1 MTKSPKVIFNS
12 IFTLALN
19 NPDSKYKNHS
29 KSIKRVQ
36 KMYDYY
42 TNEEKRAMSM
52 YDYYTGKLTKEDTM
66 NLIIEDGTFATEKE
80 VEKRKKL
87 AVKYLEN
94 SNLWQGVLS
103 LSKCVVSFN
112 NDYINENIDIH
123 KLEKELATNIL
134 PKFFKRCGFKDT
146 NKMFYQLAL
155 HTDTDNLH
163 FHFSFMEKEPN
174 YIYHK
179 NKIGYRRSGE
189 LSQNEIDFLK
199 SQVVHTIEKEKI
211 YTPLLKET
219 NKDIEELKK
228 YFSPKERNY
237 LLRDK
242 KDLILEEKILR
253 LGQLLYKERYDNDSK
268 IKYGSIKDK
277 EIINLTKD
285 IKNYLFSKNN
295 DNFKLEYNNFKESLN
310 KINNY
315 FYKINEDNNIK
326 DIVVDT
332 TLTDSKNKYIDN
344 YIYNA
349 IVNYANYN
357 YKKESKNITKIKEND
372 IIQEII
378 LKHYLD
384 NKKQT
389 RKDIL
394 KTYFTNTN
402 SKQKFRNKQEIE
414 NAIKS
419 INDEMDEAQKEFSKL
434 FISNDYTK

>member
-19 NPDSKYKNHS
+19 NPDSKFKNHN

-66 NLIIEDGTFATEKE
+66 NLIKEDGTFATEKE

-94 SNLWQGVLS
+94 SNLWQGVL
-103 LSKCVVSFN
+103 SFN

-219 NKDIEELKK
+219 NKEIEELKK
-228 YFSPKERNY
+228 YFSPKEKNY

-357 YKKESKNITKIKEND
+357 YKRESKNITKIKEND

-384 NKKQT
+384 NKKQA

-402 SKQKFRNKQEIE
+402 SKHKFRNKREIE

-419 INDEMDEAQKEFSKL
+419 INNEMDEAQKEFSKL

>member
-19 NPDSKYKNHS
+19 NPDGKYKNHN

-52 YDYYTGKLTKEDTM
+52 YDYYTGKLTKENTM
-66 NLIIEDGTFATEKE
+66 NLIKEDGTFATSKE

-94 SNLWQGVLS
+94 SNLWQGVL
-103 LSKCVVSFN
+103 SFN

-134 PKFFKRCGFKDT
+134 PNFFKRCGFKDT

-189 LSQNEIDFLK
+189 LSQNEINFLK

-219 NKDIEELKK
+219 NKEIEELKK
-228 YFSPKERNY
+228 YFSPKEKNY

-268 IKYGSIKDK
+268 IKYGSIKNR

-295 DNFKLEYNNFKESLN
+295 DNFKLEYENFKESLN

-326 DIVVDT
+326 NIVVDT
-332 TLTDSKNKYIDN
+332 TLIDSKNKYMNN
-344 YIYNA
+344 YIYNS

-357 YKKESKNITKIKEND
+357 YKKETKNIAKIKEND

-378 LKHYLD
+378 LKHYLN

-394 KTYFTNTN
+394 KTYFINTS
-402 SKQKFRNKQEIE
+402 SKQKFKNKQEIE
-414 NAIKS
+414 NAIRN

>member
-52 YDYYTGKLTKEDTM
+52 YDYYTGKLTKENTM
-66 NLIIEDGTFATEKE
+66 NLIKEDGTFAAEKE

-87 AVKYLEN
+87 AIKYLEN
-94 SNLWQGVLS
+94 SNLWQGVL
-103 LSKCVVSFN
+103 SFN

-253 LGQLLYKERYDNDSK
+253 LGQLLYKERHDNDSK

-332 TLTDSKNKYIDN
+332 TLTDSKNKYMNN

-357 YKKESKNITKIKEND
+357 YKKETKNITKIKEND

-378 LKHYLD
+378 LKHYLN

-394 KTYFTNTN
+394 KTYFTNTS
-402 SKQKFRNKQEIE
+402 SKQKFRNKREIE
-414 NAIKS
+414 NAIRN

>member
-52 YDYYTGKLTKEDTM
+52 YDYYTGKLTKENTM
-66 NLIIEDGTFATEKE
+66 NLIKEDGTFATEKE

-94 SNLWQGVLS
+94 SNLWQGVL
-103 LSKCVVSFN
+103 SFN

-199 SQVVHTIEKEKI
+199 SQIVHTIEKEKI

>member
-66 NLIIEDGTFATEKE
+66 NLIKEDGTFATEKE

-94 SNLWQGVLS
+94 SNLWQGVL
-103 LSKCVVSFN
+103 SFN

-434 FISNDYTK
+434 FISNDYTIV

>member
-52 YDYYTGKLTKEDTM
+52 YDYYTGKLTKENTM
-66 NLIIEDGTFATEKE
+66 NLIKEDGTFATEKE

-94 SNLWQGVLS
+94 SNLWQGVL
-103 LSKCVVSFN
+103 SFN

-253 LGQLLYKERYDNDSK
+253 LGQLLYKERHDNDSK

-394 KTYFTNTN
+394 KTYFANTN

>member
-52 YDYYTGKLTKEDTM
+52 YDYYTGKLTKENTM
-66 NLIIEDGTFATEKE
+66 NLIKEDGTFATEKE

-87 AVKYLEN
+87 AVKYLDN

-103 LSKCVVSFN
+103 FN
-112 NDYINENIDIH
+112 NDYLNENIDIH

-134 PKFFKRCGFKDT
+134 PKFFRKCGFKDT

-219 NKDIEELKK
+219 NKEIEELKK
-228 YFSPKERNY
+228 YFSPKEKNY

-242 KDLILEEKILR
+242 KDLILEEK

-277 EIINLTKD
+277 GIINLTKD

-310 KINNY
+310 KINKY

-332 TLTDSKNKYIDN
+332 TLTDNKNN

-349 IVNYANYN
+349 IVNYSNYN
-357 YKKESKNITKIKEND
+357 YKKESKNIIKIKEND

-414 NAIKS
+414 NAIKT

-434 FISNDYTK
+434 FNSNNKENNL

>member
-66 NLIIEDGTFATEKE
+66 NLIIEDGSFANEKE

-103 LSKCVVSFN
+103 FN
-112 NDYINENIDIH
+112 NDYINANIDIH

-219 NKDIEELKK
+219 NKDIEKLKK

>member
-12 IFTLALN
+12 IFTLAIN

-66 NLIIEDGTFATEKE
+66 NLVIEDGTFATEKE
-80 VEKRKKL
+80 VQKRKKL
-87 AVKYLEN
+87 VVKYLEN

-103 LSKCVVSFN
+103 FN
-112 NDYINENIDIH
+112 NDYLNKNIDIH

-134 PKFFKRCGFKDT
+134 PKFFRKCGFKDI

-163 FHFSFMEKEPN
+163 FHFSFMEKVPN
-174 YIYHK
+174 YEYAK
-179 NKIGYRRSGE
+179 NKIGYRRAGE

-199 SQVVHTIEKEKI
+199 AQVIHTIEKEKI

-228 YFSPKERNY
+228 YFSPKEKNY

-253 LGQLLYKERYDNDSK
+253 LGQLLYKERYDNDFK

-295 DNFKLEYNNFKESLN
+295 GNFKLEYNKFKESLN

-349 IVNYANYN
+349 IVNYTNYN

-384 NKKQT
+384 NKKQA

-402 SKQKFRNKQEIE
+402 FKQKFRNKREIE

-419 INDEMDEAQKEFSKL
+419 INDEMTEAQKEFSKL

>member
-66 NLIIEDGTFATEKE
+66 NLVIEDGTFATEKE

-87 AVKYLEN
+87 AVKYLDN

-103 LSKCVVSFN
+103 FN
-112 NDYINENIDIH
+112 NDYLNENIDIH

-134 PKFFKRCGFKDT
+134 PKFFRKCGFKDT

-163 FHFSFMEKEPN
+163 FHFSFMEKVPN
-174 YIYHK
+174 YEYAK
-179 NKIGYRRSGE
+179 NKVGYRRTGE

-199 SQVVHTIEKEKI
+199 TQVIHTIEKEKI

-228 YFSPKERNY
+228 YFSPKEKNY

-253 LGQLLYKERYDNDSK
+253 LGQLLYKKRYDNDSK

-285 IKNYLFSKNN
+285 VKNYLFSKNN
-295 DNFKLEYNNFKESLN
+295 GNFKLEYNKFKESLN

-326 DIVVDT
+326 KIIVDT

-357 YKKESKNITKIKEND
+357 YKKESKNIAKIKEND

-402 SKQKFRNKQEIE
+402 SKQKFKNKREIE

-419 INDEMDEAQKEFSKL
+419 INDEMDDAQKEFSKL
-434 FISNDYTK
+434 FNNDLTIN

>member
-19 NPDSKYKNHS
+19 NPDSKYKNHR

-42 TNEEKRAMSM
+42 TDEEKRAMSM
-52 YDYYTGKLTKEDTM
+52 YDYYTGKLTKENTM
-66 NLIIEDGTFATEKE
+66 NLIKEDGIFATEKE

-94 SNLWQGVLS
+94 SNLWQGVL
-103 LSKCVVSFN
+103 SFN

-237 LLRDK
+237 LLKDK

-253 LGQLLYKERYDNDSK
+253 LGQLLYKERYDNNAK

-332 TLTDSKNKYIDN
+332 TLIDSKNKYIDN

-357 YKKESKNITKIKEND
+357 YKKESKNITKIKESD

-402 SKQKFRNKQEIE
+402 SKQKFRNKREIE

-419 INDEMDEAQKEFSKL
+419 INDEMDEAQKKFSKL
-434 FISNDYTK
+434 FISDSYSKSL

>member
-52 YDYYTGKLTKEDTM
+52 YDYYTGKLTKENTM
-66 NLIIEDGTFATEKE
+66 NLIKEDGTFAAEKE

-87 AVKYLEN
+87 AIKYLEN
-94 SNLWQGVLS
+94 SNLWQGVL
-103 LSKCVVSFN
+103 SFN

-219 NKDIEELKK
+219 NKEIEELKK
-228 YFSPKERNY
+228 YFSPKEKNY

-332 TLTDSKNKYIDN
+332 TLTDSKNKYMNN

-357 YKKESKNITKIKEND
+357 YKKETKNITKIKEND

-378 LKHYLD
+378 LKHYLN
-384 NKKQT
+384 NKKPT

-394 KTYFTNTN
+394 KTYFTNTS
-402 SKQKFRNKQEIE
+402 SKQKFRNKREIE
-414 NAIKS
+414 NAIRN

>member
-103 LSKCVVSFN
+103 FN
-112 NDYINENIDIH
+112 NDYINANIDIH

-219 NKDIEELKK
+219 NKEIEELKK
-228 YFSPKERNY
+228 YFSPKEKNY

-357 YKKESKNITKIKEND
+357 YKKESKNVTKIKEND

>member
-19 NPDSKYKNHS
+19 NPDSKFKNHN

-66 NLIIEDGTFATEKE
+66 NLVIEDGTFATEKE

-87 AVKYLEN
+87 AVKYLDN

-103 LSKCVVSFN
+103 FN
-112 NDYINENIDIH
+112 NDYLNENIDIH

-134 PKFFKRCGFKDT
+134 PKFFRKCGFKDT

-163 FHFSFMEKEPN
+163 FHFSFMEKVPN
-174 YIYHK
+174 YEYAK
-179 NKIGYRRSGE
+179 NKVGYRRTGE

-199 SQVVHTIEKEKI
+199 AQVIHTIEKEKI

-228 YFSPKERNY
+228 YFSPKEKNY

-389 RKDIL
+389 RKNIL

>member
-66 NLIIEDGTFATEKE
+66 NLIIEDGSFATEKE

-94 SNLWQGVLS
+94 SNLWQGVL
-103 LSKCVVSFN
+103 SFN

-219 NKDIEELKK
+219 NKDIEKLKK

>member
-52 YDYYTGKLTKEDTM
+52 YDYYTGKLTKENTM
-66 NLIIEDGTFATEKE
+66 NLIKEDGTFATEKD

-94 SNLWQGVLS
+94 SNLWQGVL
-103 LSKCVVSFN
+103 SFN

-134 PKFFKRCGFKDT
+134 PKFFKKCGFKDT

-163 FHFSFMEKEPN
+163 FHFSFMEKVPN
-174 YIYHK
+174 YEYAK
-179 NKIGYRRSGE
+179 NKVGYRRTGE

-199 SQVVHTIEKEKI
+199 AQVIHTIEKEKI

-228 YFSPKERNY
+228 YFSPKEKNY

-295 DNFKLEYNNFKESLN
+295 GNFKLEYNKFKESLN

-357 YKKESKNITKIKEND
+357 YKRESKNITKIKEND

-389 RKDIL
+389 RKNIL

-402 SKQKFRNKQEIE
+402 SNQKFRNKQEIE

-419 INDEMDEAQKEFSKL
+419 INDEMTEAQKEFSKL

>member
-12 IFTLALN
+12 IFTFAIN

-66 NLIIEDGTFATEKE
+66 NLIKEDGTFATEKE

-94 SNLWQGVLS
+94 SNLWQGVL
-103 LSKCVVSFN
+103 SFN

-219 NKDIEELKK
+219 NKEIEELKK
-228 YFSPKERNY
+228 YFSPKEKNY

-332 TLTDSKNKYIDN
+332 TLTDSKNKYMNN

-357 YKKESKNITKIKEND
+357 YKKESQNITKIKEND
-372 IIQEII
+372 IIKEII
-378 LKHYLD
+378 LKHYLN

-394 KTYFTNTN
+394 KIYFTNTS
-402 SKQKFRNKQEIE
+402 SKQKFKNKQEIE

-419 INDEMDEAQKEFSKL
+419 INDEMDEVQKEFSKL

>member
-52 YDYYTGKLTKEDTM
+52 YDYYTGKLTKENTM
-66 NLIIEDGTFATEKE
+66 NLIKEDGTFATEKE

-103 LSKCVVSFN
+103 FN

-123 KLEKELATNIL
+123 KFEKELATNIL

-310 KINNY
+310 KVNNY

-326 DIVVDT
+326 DTVVDT

>member
-19 NPDSKYKNHS
+19 NPDSKFKNHN

-66 NLIIEDGTFATEKE
+66 NLVIEDGTFSTEKE

-87 AVKYLEN
+87 AVKYLDN

-103 LSKCVVSFN
+103 FN
-112 NDYINENIDIH
+112 NDYLNENIDIH

-134 PKFFKRCGFKDT
+134 PKFFRKCGFKDT

-163 FHFSFMEKEPN
+163 FHFSFMEKVPN
-174 YIYHK
+174 YEYAK
-179 NKIGYRRSGE
+179 NKVGYRRTGE

-199 SQVVHTIEKEKI
+199 AQVIHTIEKEKI

-228 YFSPKERNY
+228 YFSPKEKNY

-253 LGQLLYKERYDNDSK
+253 LGQLLYKERYDNDFK

-295 DNFKLEYNNFKESLN
+295 GNFKLEYNKFKESLN

-384 NKKQT
+384 NKKQA

-402 SKQKFRNKQEIE
+402 FKQKFRNKREIE

>member
-19 NPDSKYKNHS
+19 NPDSKFKNHN

-52 YDYYTGKLTKEDTM
+52 YDYYTGKLTKEDTK
-66 NLIIEDGTFATEKE
+66 NLVIENGTFATEKE

-87 AVKYLEN
+87 AVKYLDN

-103 LSKCVVSFN
+103 FN
-112 NDYINENIDIH
+112 NDYLNENIDIH

-134 PKFFKRCGFKDT
+134 PKFFRKCGFKDT

-163 FHFSFMEKEPN
+163 FHFSFMEKVPN
-174 YIYHK
+174 YEYIK
-179 NKIGYRRSGE
+179 NKVGYRRTGE

-199 SQVVHTIEKEKI
+199 AQVIHTIEKEKI

-228 YFSPKERNY
+228 YFSPKEKNY

-295 DNFKLEYNNFKESLN
+295 GNFKLEYNKFKESLN

-402 SKQKFRNKQEIE
+402 SKQRFRNKREIE

-419 INDEMDEAQKEFSKL
+419 INDEMTEAQKEFSKL

>member
-1 MTKSPKVIFNS
+1 MAKSPKVIFNS

-66 NLIIEDGTFATEKE
+66 NLVIEDGSFATEKE
-80 VEKRKKL
+80 VENRKKL
-87 AVKYLEN
+87 AVKYLDN

-103 LSKCVVSFN
+103 FN
-112 NDYINENIDIH
+112 NDYLNENIDIH

-134 PKFFKRCGFKDT
+134 PKFFRKCGFKDT

-163 FHFSFMEKEPN
+163 FHFSFMEKVPN
-174 YIYHK
+174 YEYAK
-179 NKIGYRRSGE
+179 NKVGYRRTGE

-199 SQVVHTIEKEKI
+199 AQVIHTIEKEKI

-228 YFSPKERNY
+228 YFSPKEKNY
-237 LLRDK
+237 LLRNK

-277 EIINLTKD
+277 EIVNLTKD

-344 YIYNA
+344 YIYNT

-384 NKKQT
+384 NKKQA

-402 SKQKFRNKQEIE
+402 SKQKFRNKREIE

-434 FISNDYTK
+434 FISNNYTK

>member
-52 YDYYTGKLTKEDTM
+52 YDYYTGKLTKENTM
-66 NLIIEDGTFATEKE
+66 NLIKEDGSFATEKE

-94 SNLWQGVLS
+94 SNLWQGVL
-103 LSKCVVSFN
+103 SFN

-219 NKDIEELKK
+219 NKEIEELKK
-228 YFSPKERNY
+228 YFSPKEKNY

-268 IKYGSIKDK
+268 IKYGSIKSN

-295 DNFKLEYNNFKESLN
+295 DNFKLEYKNFKESLN

-326 DIVVDT
+326 NIVVDT
-332 TLTDSKNKYIDN
+332 TLINSKDKYMNN

-357 YKKESKNITKIKEND
+357 YKKESQNITKIKEND

-402 SKQKFRNKQEIE
+402 SKQKFRNKREIE

-419 INDEMDEAQKEFSKL
+419 INDEMDEVQKEFSKL

>member
-94 SNLWQGVLS
+94 SNLWQGVL
-103 LSKCVVSFN
+103 SFN

-219 NKDIEELKK
+219 NKDIEKLKK

-394 KTYFTNTN
+394 KTYFTNTS
-402 SKQKFRNKQEIE
+402 SKQKFKNKQEIE

-419 INDEMDEAQKEFSKL
+419 INNEMDEAQKEFSKL

>member
-66 NLIIEDGTFATEKE
+66 NLIIEDGSFATEKE
-80 VEKRKKL
+80 VQKRKKL

-103 LSKCVVSFN
+103 FN
-112 NDYINENIDIH
+112 NDYLNENIDIH

-219 NKDIEELKK
+219 NKEIEELKK
-228 YFSPKERNY
+228 YFSPKEKNY

-389 RKDIL
+389 RKNIL

-402 SKQKFRNKQEIE
+402 SNQKFRNKQEIE

-434 FISNDYTK
+434 FNSNNKENNL

>member
-1 MTKSPKVIFNS
+1 MTKSPKVVFNS
-12 IFTLALN
+12 IFTFALN
-19 NPDSKYKNHS
+19 NPDGKYKNHN

-52 YDYYTGKLTKEDTM
+52 YDYYTGKLTKENTM
-66 NLIIEDGTFATEKE
+66 NLIKEDGTFATPKE

-103 LSKCVVSFN
+103 FN
-112 NDYINENIDIH
+112 NDYLNENIDIH
-123 KLEKELATNIL
+123 KLEKELSTNIL

-219 NKDIEELKK
+219 NKEIEELKK
-228 YFSPKERNY
+228 YFSPKEKNY

-242 KDLILEEKILR
+242 KDLILEEKILK

-268 IKYGSIKDK
+268 IKYGSIKNK

-285 IKNYLFSKNN
+285 IKNYLFSKNT
-295 DNFKLEYNNFKESLN
+295 DNFKLEYGNFKESLN

-326 DIVVDT
+326 NIFVDT
-332 TLTDSKNKYIDN
+332 TLIDSKDKYMNN

-357 YKKESKNITKIKEND
+357 YKKETKNITKIKEND

-378 LKHYLD
+378 LKHYLN

-394 KTYFTNTN
+394 KTYFTNTS
-402 SKQKFRNKQEIE
+402 SKQKFKNKQEIE
-414 NAIKS
+414 NAIRN

-434 FISNDYTK
+434 FSSNNKENNL

>member
-66 NLIIEDGTFATEKE
+66 NLIIEDGTFANEKE

-94 SNLWQGVLS
+94 SNLWQGVL
-103 LSKCVVSFN
+103 SFN

-155 HTDTDNLH
+155 HADTDNLH

>member
-19 NPDSKYKNHS
+19 NPDSKYKNHN

-66 NLIIEDGTFATEKE
+66 NLVIEDGTFATEKE

-87 AVKYLEN
+87 AVKYLDN

-103 LSKCVVSFN
+103 FN
-112 NDYINENIDIH
+112 NDYLNENIDIH

-134 PKFFKRCGFKDT
+134 PKFFRKCGFKDT

-163 FHFSFMEKEPN
+163 FHFSFMEKVPN
-174 YIYHK
+174 YEYAK
-179 NKIGYRRSGE
+179 NKVGYRRTGE

-199 SQVVHTIEKEKI
+199 AQVIHTIEKEKI

-228 YFSPKERNY
+228 YFSPKEKNY

-277 EIINLTKD
+277 EIINLTKG

-295 DNFKLEYNNFKESLN
+295 GNFKLEYSNFKESLN

-357 YKKESKNITKIKEND
+357 YKRESKNITKIKEND

-378 LKHYLD
+378 LRHYLD

>member
-12 IFTLALN
+12 IFTLTLN
-19 NPDSKYKNHS
+19 NPDSKFKNHN

-66 NLIIEDGTFATEKE
+66 NLVIEDGTFATEKE

-87 AVKYLEN
+87 AVKYLDN

-103 LSKCVVSFN
+103 FN
-112 NDYINENIDIH
+112 NDYLNENIDIH

-134 PKFFKRCGFKDT
+134 PKFFRKCGFKDT

-163 FHFSFMEKEPN
+163 FHFSFMEKVPN
-174 YIYHK
+174 YEYAK
-179 NKIGYRRSGE
+179 NKVGYRRTGE

-199 SQVVHTIEKEKI
+199 AQVIHTIEKEKI

-228 YFSPKERNY
+228 YFSPKEKNY

-295 DNFKLEYNNFKESLN
+295 GNFKLEYNKFKESLN

-357 YKKESKNITKIKEND
+357 YKRESKNITKIKEND

-389 RKDIL
+389 RKNIL

-402 SKQKFRNKQEIE
+402 SNQKFRNKQEIE

-419 INDEMDEAQKEFSKL
+419 INDEMTEAQKEFSKL